1 MERGIVLV
9 GLNHRSAPIEVRE
22 RVAFA
27 DGRLEPSL
35 HRLMALEGVAEGA
48 ILSTCNRVEVVACG
62 PDPAAVGA
70 ALPGFLAREHG
81 VPEPALAGH
90 LYTHTDREA
99 VRHLFRVAAS
109 LDSMVVG
116 EPQILGQMKE
126 QYAAA
131 AAAGASGQI
140 LHRCFHRSFSVAKR
154 IRSETAVAEKA
165 VSIGSAAVELSRGI
179 FDRLADKSALLL
191 GAGTMGEVTARQLL
205 AHGVGSVMVANRTFD
220 RAIDVARVLGATPVP
235 WEHLARYLPLAD
247 LVIAAASGEG
257 FLLSRAAVEEA
268 MRERRHRPMFLIDLA
283 VPRVLDPAVS
293 QLDSVYLYDIDD
305 LEGVVAQ
312 NRGARAREA
321 AKAETIVDAEVDTF
335 WRWFASLDVVP
346 TIVALREQVEAI
358 RRHEVERSLGALGAL
373 DPRQREA
380 LERLTQAI
388 VNKVLHAPLTALR
401 RHRTDPAETFYVE
414 AARRLFRLGTGAP
427 GEVSEE
433 RSARSARAPDGPPE
447 EGEAE
452 RESARLGRRGLG
464 ASEERSARSA
474 RAPDGPPD
482 ELEDLDP
489 DDDA

>member
-9 GLNHRSAPIEVRE
+9 GLNHRTAPVEVRE
-22 RVAFA
+22 RVASA
-27 DGRLEPSL
+27 NGRLEPSL
-35 HRLMALEGVAEGA
+35 RRLIAVAGVAEGA

-62 PDPAAVGA
+62 PDPAALGA
-70 ALPGFLAREHG
+70 ALPGFLAGEHG

-90 LYTHTDREA
+90 LYTHGDREA

-154 IRSETAVAEKA
+154 IRRETAVAEKA

-191 GAGTMGEVTARQLL
+191 GAGTMGELTARQLL
-205 AHGVGSVMVANRTFD
+205 AQGVGSVMVANRTFE
-220 RAIDVARVLGATPVP
+220 RAIDVARVLGATPVR
-235 WEHLARYLPLAD
+235 WE
-247 LVIAAASGEG
+247 
-257 FLLSRAAVEEA
+257 FLLPRAAVEEA
-268 MRERRHRPMFLIDLA
+268 MHVRRHRPMFLIDLA
-283 VPRVLDPAVS
+283 VPRALDPAVN
-293 QLDSVYLYDIDD
+293 QLDNVYLYDIDD

-312 NRGARAREA
+312 NRGAREREA
-321 AKAETIVDAEVDTF
+321 VKAETIVDAEVDTF
-335 WRWFASLDVVP
+335 WSWFTSLDVVP
-346 TIVALREQVEAI
+346 TIVALRERMEAI
-358 RRHEVERSLGALGAL
+358 RRHEVERSLAALGAL

-401 RHRTDPAETFYVE
+401 RHRADPAEAFYVE
-414 AARRLFRLGTGAP
+414 AARRLFRLG
-427 GEVSEE
+427 
-433 RSARSARAPDGPPE
+433 R
-447 EGEAE
+447 
-452 RESARLGRRGLG
+452 G
-464 ASEERSARSA
+464 ASEAGS
-474 RAPDGPPD
+474 D
-482 ELEDLDP
+482 EDVD
-489 DDDA
+489 